1 MCGEGGDNVFFSF
14 NAIGK
19 HVNGGRMK
27 GEEGGGSRRDRES
40 GLGKEER
47 EEGGVLHGTRE

>member
-1 MCGEGGDNVFFSF
+1 MWGRGGQCVCFF
-14 NAIGK
+14 NTIGK

-27 GEEGGGSRRDRES
+27 GGEGGGSRRDRER
-40 GLGKEER
+40 GLGKGER

>member
-1 MCGEGGDNVFFSF
+1 MWGRGGQCVFFF
-14 NAIGK
+14 NTIGK

-27 GEEGGGSRRDRES
+27 GGEGGGSRRDRER
-40 GLGKEER
+40 GLGKGER